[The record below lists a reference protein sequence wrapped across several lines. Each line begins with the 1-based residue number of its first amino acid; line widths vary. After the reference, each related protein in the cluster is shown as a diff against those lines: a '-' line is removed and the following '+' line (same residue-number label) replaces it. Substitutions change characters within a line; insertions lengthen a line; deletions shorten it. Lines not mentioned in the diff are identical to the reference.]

1 VRQAMMS
8 PSSMSF
14 FDLLQFFALFVCEID
29 SHLPVRLG
37 HRLMN
42 APGRVSPNV
51 SELGGCFVNDR
62 RNFGDLFWRQVKLGA
77 ESFLH
82 SPADKFRTVKR
93 KEMMPGVHPSKE
105 RATDSP
111 GDKHQ
116 DESRNEF
123 PLQRA
128 VHFTNSSWIAES
140 AMANSF
146 VKDSLIS
153 RL

>member
-1 VRQAMMS
+1 M
-8 PSSMSF
+8 
-14 FDLLQFFALFVCEID
+14 
-29 SHLPVRLG
+29 
-37 HRLMN
+37 
-42 APGRVSPNV
+42 
-51 SELGGCFVNDR
+51 
-62 RNFGDLFWRQVKLGA
+62 
-77 ESFLH
+77 
-82 SPADKFRTVKR
+82 KF
-93 KEMMPGVHPSKE
+93 KEMMLGIQSSKE

-116 DESRNEF
+116 NESRNEF

-153 RL
+153 RF